1 MIAFGDY
8 FYIMARDVEYIEAR
22 KCNSVLPYPYE
33 ITVCFRSGHKISMTY
48 MNEEDW
54 QFERAELVRQ
64 PKKLLKAQVEEVK

>member
-8 FYIMARDVEYIEAR
+8 FYFMARDVEYIEAR
-22 KCNSVLPYPYE
+22 KRNSVPYPYE

-64 PKKLLKAQVEEVK
+64 LGKLLKAQVEEVK

>member
-22 KCNSVLPYPYE
+22 KCNSAPYPYE

-64 PKKLLKAQVEEVK
+64 LKKLLKAQVEEVK